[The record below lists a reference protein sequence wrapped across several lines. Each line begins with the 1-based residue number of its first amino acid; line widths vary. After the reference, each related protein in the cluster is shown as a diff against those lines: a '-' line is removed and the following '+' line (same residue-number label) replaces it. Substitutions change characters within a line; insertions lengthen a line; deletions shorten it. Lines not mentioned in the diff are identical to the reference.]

1 MSEVRR
7 YNLVFDAC
15 GEQGEMMERPEG
27 YYVEHSDYAAA
38 LAKIA
43 ELEQVSGHLCPKCGW
58 AMKFPDEPCRCELES
73 VVKWIAS
80 QCNLFFAECSQAE
93 EIVAKCNEVLKK
105 TEPTPP
111 KLRCT
116 DRDDGCGHCER
127 SEPHTHPDEQQGD
140 ECDKMGKKVKC
151 EVVK

>member
-43 ELEQVSGHLCPKCGW
+43 ELEQKLATARAKQEGMDQMYGTPEQFEK
-58 AMKFPDEPCRCELES
+58 AIRK
-73 VVKWIAS
+73 
-80 QCNLFFAECSQAE
+80 AE
-93 EIVAKCNEVLKK
+93 ENLVVTASEAEAAITKY
-105 TEPTPP
+105 
-111 KLRCT
+111 
-116 DRDDGCGHCER
+116 R
-127 SEPHTHPDEQQGD
+127 SEWDAAATGSTQERT
-140 ECDKMGKKVKC
+140 
-151 EVVK
+151 